1 MTRPRI
7 GYVGMTH
14 LGVCSAVAAA
24 ERGFD
29 VLGYDPAKGPI
40 EALQKGQL
48 SVVEPDLGELFQKNR
63 ERLRFTAK
71 LPDLSGC
78 DLVFVACDVA
88 TDDEG
93 ESDLDDVERLLAE
106 VRPALGRDA
115 TLVLQS
121 QVPPGFTR
129 GHLSDREQLYYQVET
144 LAFGQAMTRALNP
157 ERFIV
162 GCAAP
167 TRSLPA
173 TYRSFLESF
182 DCPILTMRYES
193 AELAKISINLCLVAT
208 ITATNTLAEI
218 CERIGADWSE
228 IAPALRLD
236 RRIGKHAYLG
246 AGLGIAGGNLERD
259 LATLRRLAAR
269 DGTDPGLVEALL
281 ANSRHRRDWALRAL
295 HTEILSRV
303 EKPTVAILGLAYKAE
318 TASTKNSPALG
329 LISALQP
336 FRLQVYDPVV
346 QAVPSEGVDLSV
358 APSAIDACRGADA
371 VAIMTPW
378 REFQALAPEAL
389 AGVLRGRCVVDPYRV
404 LDGTAYQRAGL
415 DYLTL
420 GAPPLRTQPA

>member
-1 MTRPRI
+1 MSGAKI

-29 VLGYDPAKGPI
+29 VLGYDPAEGPI
-40 EALQKGQL
+40 EALQNGQL
-48 SVVEPDLGELFQKNR
+48 PVVEPDLGELLQKNR
-63 ERLRFTAK
+63 ERLRFTAEVR
-71 LPDLSGC
+71 DLSGC

-93 ESDLDDVERLLAE
+93 ESDLDEVERLLAE

-129 GHLSDREQLYYQVET
+129 GHLRDGEQLYYQVET
-144 LAFGQAMTRALNP
+144 LAFGQAMERAVNP

-167 TRSLPA
+167 TRGLPA
-173 TYRSFLESF
+173 PYRSFLESF

-208 ITATNTLAEI
+208 ITAANTLAEI
-218 CERIGADWSE
+218 CEQIGADWSE

-259 LATLRRLAAR
+259 LATLRRFAAR
-269 DGTDPGLVEALL
+269 VGTDSGMVEASL
-281 ANSRHRRDWALRAL
+281 ANSRRRREWALHAL

-303 EKPTVAILGLAYKAE
+303 EKPRVAVLGLAYKAE

-346 QAVPSEGVDLSV
+346 RAVPSEGVDLSV
-358 APSAIDACRGADA
+358 APSAIDACHGADA

-378 REFQALAPEAL
+378 REFQALGPEAL
-389 AGVLRGRCVVDPYRV
+389 ATALRGHCVIDPYRV
-404 LDGTAYQRAGL
+404 LDGPACQRAGL

-420 GAPPLRTQPA
+420 GAPPLRTRSA